1 MSDDITDSMEKMEQ
15 PEIKKDIVDK
25 SKDVSGIIMRT
36 MTSCGIIKKTCKVL
50 DETEEYYIY
59 KDENDKKSVIE
70 KDSEDVRVYSIVL
83 SSRVR

>member
-70 KDSEDVRVYSIVL
+70 KHNEYVKVHSIVII
-83 SSRVR
+83 SKVR